1 MNYTSL
7 IKYKYKKNTNRIL
20 VINVSKNTQIKKIM
34 LRDNYNYY
42 QTKNI
47 ISTQDKNNKRS
58 NLADDIIKNEKSIE
72 N

>member
-20 VINVSKNTQIKKIM
+20 VINVSKNTQIKKTM

-47 ISTQDKNNKRS
+47 ISTQDKNNKHL
-58 NLADDIIKNEKSIE
+58 NLADDIIKNEKSID